1 MAFPGSS
8 GLTSLTDL
16 VPGALR
22 TAGGAARASSQYP
35 DPMQQL
41 LPPLPEDPREKML
54 RRILGPSYVPV
65 PRPRSGEEYKYPP
78 LTEEE
83 QASLWE
89 NLGSAGMSA
98 LGAVGGFLDKYTGS
112 RALRALIGG
121 VSGQVPW
128 SRAGREMLSFLPLT
142 DYLGATD
149 EEETVWSK
157 DLTGRSGGG
166 WSWLNFGLD
175 VLLDPT
181 LPLTFGAK
189 AASRG
194 GLKVLNKSGHAD
206 DFFDAIK
213 SGKYGDDIGMGVH
226 EAKLKYTIDD
236 VFDWAEQEAKLP
248 GRADDAARIQSDL
261 LVAMESEGLTRPLKA
276 GEDTLFD
283 AYEAAAEHAAGR
295 PVRSIIDEK
304 VLSEPLGGL
313 VGFGV
318 PFKSPVSA
326 FGTGP
331 MSQAMAH
338 GLDATKAAI
347 ADAPV
352 MRSIIAL
359 YDHKM
364 RGALTRMGRSVASRT
379 TRRGESEIARQWSDL
394 LTLKD
399 AIWRSDVGGLETMP
413 VRYRRGPGGG
423 PEVIVRR
430 DPGTLLP
437 EGVKFGDMFDSSVV
451 GAERAAENHRAL
463 RSYLEGV
470 EELPE
475 WARGFGLEERFQS
488 VKNLFDGAANEARSY
503 GVVIPDLDDVINYI
517 PRARHSVGIFDKG
530 GKGLRVYDVSS
541 PHAIGR
547 AEPLKYHP
555 GGTEV
560 LQRISL
566 DENISGALHRMA
578 RTRGGTLRRLPEEE
592 MERLRKYIIDNYWDE
607 LYGGDFAKHYNP
619 PEHLWPGS
627 TFPDEINLP
636 SLSKDQLNHIVDP
649 IIHWA
654 SKLDPRHVAKGEAAF
669 KLNPMDDIISYI
681 ESVTQNTQAARAVHE
696 LLAEGSGFHSTLD
709 AGVEAIPVA
718 EALREVGLEGPE
730 AIRAFYRTAL
740 GNRLAYERII
750 GRGVSLDDM
759 RRWIEEVPDESL
771 KLGVSREAQDLLT
784 KAGEPFEPLLVPR
797 TIVDEAKRYLKPF
810 SNPAELNAFIR
821 AFDIFTNAFKTSVT
835 TLFPAFHTRNFISG
849 TFNNYVSG
857 MKDPRFMGPRAYW
870 QPLAD
875 ANTLMAGGVIKGAG
889 DIRFVDN
896 EGRIITG
903 LTDEEATR
911 RVMAM
916 VYSHNVFR
924 RGGRVQDPTE
934 VITSARGGETAVGLE
949 GEAARLRTVMPLG
962 APPRVKK
969 PIYDAEGN
977 LIPENIGEMYSGEG
991 RGFLAGAGAR
1001 IIGVPAA
1008 APSVSGVAAA
1018 LAMPQHYVPSI
1029 KGGPSLLEKFEEF
1042 LPWNIRGVVGDETK
1056 FFLARWG
1063 EDTAAAIEGL
1073 NRIAPF
1079 VSYLRQGISPA
1090 EAARKVKA
1098 AQVDYSAMTQF
1109 ERRVMKRIFPFYSF
1123 TRRITPYVVE
1133 QLVQRPSGAIAQVLR
1148 ESARLR
1154 EKDSASA
1161 LLPSW
1166 VTRGTA
1172 IPLGG
1177 KDGHDKYLMSL
1188 GLAHEDP
1195 LTMLY
1200 LGKTPWQTISGT
1212 TRQVLSRINPLPKSI
1227 IEAATGKTLYG
1238 GADIRFQ
1245 KPAWAYAGQ
1254 NLAEAGVPGAGTF
1267 FGDDPWFKPSPTKT
1281 LLANI
1286 NPFSTSW
1293 PGYAAFAATRGYVPY
1308 GSPRHMTLDRILTD
1322 PRKGWGKIGS
1332 TLTGFKIGDVD
1343 VARSRNLALIDR
1355 LKDML
1360 VENPNVLRAEK
1371 MYTPDF
1377 NLLSPRDQLLMRGYQ
1392 QQTREMQR
1400 LSRDRKKRELIEKI
1414 YGS

>member
-1 MAFPGSS
+1 VAFLGSS

-22 TAGGAARASSQYP
+22 TATRVSPRYA

-41 LPPLPEDPREKML
+41 LGQDPMLLDDPYGSLYEQILRES
-54 RRILGPSYVPV
+54 LGPAYVPMPT
-65 PRPRSGEEYKYPP
+65 PRPRGQQDLKYPP

-83 QASLWE
+83 QSSLWE
-89 NLGSAGMSA
+89 HLGSAGMSA
-98 LGAVGGFLDKYTGS
+98 LGAVGGFLDKYTGA

-128 SRAGREMLSFLPLT
+128 ERAGREMLSVLPFT
-142 DYLGATD
+142 DYFGATD
-149 EEETVWSK
+149 VEETVWSE

-189 AASRG
+189 GAARG
-194 GLKVLNKSGHAD
+194 GLKALNKSGHAD
-206 DFFDAIK
+206 EFFDAIK
-213 SGKYGDDIGMGVH
+213 SGKYGDDLGMGIH
-226 EAKLKYTIDD
+226 EAKLKYTIND
-236 VFDWAEQEAKLP
+236 VFEWAGQEGKLP

-261 LVAMESEGLTRPLKA
+261 LVAMDNEGLTRPLRA
-276 GEDTLFD
+276 GEDTLFN
-283 AYEAAAEHAAGR
+283 AYEAATEHAAGR
-295 PVRSIIDEK
+295 PIRSVIDERIS
-304 VLSEPLGGL
+304 SEPLGGL
-313 VGFGV
+313 VGVGI
-318 PFKSPVSA
+318 PFKSPFTAV
-326 FGTGP
+326 GTGP
-331 MSQAMAH
+331 MSQAMAR

-352 MRSIIAL
+352 MRNIIAL
-359 YDHKM
+359 YDHTA
-364 RGALTRMGRSVASRT
+364 RGALTKLGRAIARRT
-379 TRRGESEIARQWSDL
+379 TRRGGDEIARRMTDAV
-394 LTLKD
+394 TLRD
-399 AIWRSDVGGLETMP
+399 TIWRSGVGGFETSP
-413 VRYRRGPGGG
+413 RLG
-423 PEVIVRR
+423 VRR

-437 EGVKFGDMFDSSVV
+437 GGVEFGDMFDSSVV
-451 GAERAAENHRAL
+451 GAERATTNHRAL

-470 EELPE
+470 EDLPE
-475 WARGFGLEERFQS
+475 WARGFGLEERLQS
-488 VKNLFDGAANEARSY
+488 FKGLLDDAAEYARSY
-503 GVVIPDLDDVINYI
+503 GVILPDLDDVINYV
-517 PRARHSVGIFDKG
+517 PRTRHSVGVFDKG
-530 GKGLRVYDVSS
+530 NKGLRVFDVRSQ
-541 PHAIGR
+541 HAIGR
-547 AEPLKYHP
+547 SDPLKYHP

-560 LQRISL
+560 LQRLSI
-566 DENISGALHRMA
+566 DENISGVLHKMA

-607 LYGGDFAKHYNP
+607 LYGGSFAKHYNP
-619 PEHLWPGS
+619 PEHLWAGS

-654 SKLDPRHVAKGEAAF
+654 SKLDPRHVARGEVAF
-669 KLNPMDDIISYI
+669 KLNPMDDIMRYI
-681 ESVTQNTQAARAVHE
+681 ESVTENAEAARAVHE
-696 LLAEGSGFHSTLD
+696 LLAEGSGFHSTLE

-718 EALREVGLEGPE
+718 EALREIGLEGPE
-730 AIRAFYRTAL
+730 AIRTFYRTAL
-740 GNRLAYERII
+740 GNRLAYENII

-771 KLGVSREAQDLLT
+771 KLGISRQAQDLLT

-810 SNPAELNAFIR
+810 SHPAELNAFIR
-821 AFDIFTNAFKTSVT
+821 AFDIFTNAFKTAVT
-835 TLFPAFHTRNFISG
+835 TLFPAFHTRNFVSG
-849 TFNNYVSG
+849 QFNNYIAG
-857 MKDPRFMGPRAYW
+857 MKDPRYMGARAYW

-875 ANTLMAGGVIKGAG
+875 ANTLMASGVIKGAG

-896 EGRIITG
+896 EGRIISG
-903 LTDEEATR
+903 LTDEDATR
-911 RVMAM
+911 RVMAL

-934 VITSARGGETAVGLE
+934 IMTSVRGGETAVGLE
-949 GEAARLRTVMPLG
+949 GEAARLRTVMPWG
-962 APPRVKK
+962 RSPRVKK
-969 PIYDAEGN
+969 PIIDAEGN
-977 LIPENIGEMYSGEG
+977 FVLENIGEVYGGEG

-1001 IIGVPAA
+1001 MIGVPAG
-1008 APSVSGVAAA
+1008 APSVSGAAA
-1018 LAMPQHYVPSI
+1018 MLAMPQHYVPGI
-1029 KGGPSLLEKFEEF
+1029 KSGPSMLEKFEEF

-1056 FFLARWG
+1056 YFLARWG

-1079 VSYLRQGISPA
+1079 ISYLRQGISPA
-1090 EAARKVKA
+1090 EAARKVKF
-1098 AQVDYSAMTQF
+1098 AQIDYSAMTQF
-1109 ERRVMKRIFPFYSF
+1109 ERRYMKRLFPFYSF
-1123 TRRITPYVVE
+1123 TRRITPFVVE
-1133 QLVQRPSGAIAQVLR
+1133 QLVQRPSGAMAQVLR

-1154 EKDSASA
+1154 EKDPASA
-1161 LLPSW
+1161 LLPPW

-1212 TRQVLSRINPLPKSI
+1212 SRNVLARVNPLPRSI
-1227 IEAATGKTLYG
+1227 IEAASGKTLYG
-1238 GADIRFQ
+1238 GTDIRFQ

-1254 NLAEAGVPGAGTF
+1254 NLADIGVPGAGTF

-1281 LLANI
+1281 LLANL
-1286 NPFSTSW
+1286 NPLSTSL
-1293 PGYAAFAATRGYVPY
+1293 PGYAAFAATRGYIPY

-1322 PRKGWGKIGS
+1322 ERKGWGKIGS
-1332 TLTGFKIGDVD
+1332 ALTGFKVGDVD
-1343 VARSRNLALIDR
+1343 VARARNLALIDR

-1360 VENPNVLRAEK
+1360 IENPNVFRSER
-1371 MYTPDF
+1371 MYTPDL
-1377 NLLSPRDQLLMRGYQ
+1377 NLLSPTDQLLMRGYQ

-1400 LSRDRKKRELIEKI
+1400 LSRDRKKKELIEQI
-1414 YGS
+1414 YGP